1 MALNSNERREKARLK
16 KEFEDFLQSGDSILP
31 PEKSAL
37 LLEKLHQNIIDRES
51 TSGRNNT
58 RRILIMS
65 AKWAAAAMVLFIA
78 GAAWLHYN
86 NTGRKTPP
94 VAAVAETRKDLL
106 IVESN
111 NSDSVRRLVLS
122 DSSVVKLA
130 QGSSISYHTSFDTGR
145 RDIRLTGKAIFEV
158 TKNAA
163 RPFTVYAGNIS
174 TTVLGTRFMMNTL
187 HRHKV
192 SVRLFE
198 GKVVIRSAA
207 GTFGM
212 KDVYL
217 KPGEQFVMDNRS
229 RHFTVKSFREPVNN
243 IPLPVQSTDTAAIS
257 LEFNQEPL
265 GKVLASIGRQ
275 YNVEFKF
282 SDERFNNMLITG
294 KLLPSDSLDVVL
306 SMLGNINGLAFK
318 KVDNNK
324 IEVTRIQ

>member
-1 MALNSNERREKARLK
+1 MASKKNERREKTRLK

-31 PEKSAL
+31 PERSAL
-37 LLEKLHQNIIDRES
+37 LLDKLHNTIIERE
-51 TSGRNNT
+51 NT
-58 RRILIMS
+58 PSRIFRIPS
-65 AKWAAAAMVLFIA
+65 KWTAAAAMIVLAA
-78 GAAWLHYN
+78 GATMWLHYN
-86 NTGRKTPP
+86 TSRKTTPLT
-94 VAAVAETRKDLL
+94 AVVEIKKDSLV
-106 IVESN
+106 VESN
-111 NSDSVRRLVLS
+111 KSDSVRRLVLS
-122 DSSVVKLA
+122 DRSVVKLA

-145 RDIRLTGKAIFEV
+145 REIRLSGKAIFEV

-187 HRHKV
+187 LQHKV
-192 SVRLFE
+192 SVKLFE
-198 GKVVIRSAA
+198 GKVVVRSAA

-229 RHFTVKSFREPVNN
+229 RQFTVKSFREAKN
-243 IPLPVQSTDTAAIS
+243 ISLPVQVTDTTSIS

-265 GKVLASIGRQ
+265 GKVLASIGKQ
-275 YNVEFKF
+275 YNVTFKF
-282 SDERFNNMLITG
+282 SDAGFNNMLITG
-294 KLLPSDSLDVVL
+294 KLLPTDSLDTVL

-324 IEVTRIQ
+324 IEVARIQ

>member
-1 MALNSNERREKARLK
+1 MK
-16 KEFEDFLQSGDSILP
+16 KEFEEFLQSGDSILP
-31 PEKSAL
+31 PERSAM
-37 LLEKLHQNIIDRES
+37 LLEKIHEKIINRENAA
-51 TSGRNNT
+51 GRNNT
-58 RRILIMS
+58 RRIFIMA
-65 AKWAAAAMVLFIA
+65 AKWTAAAMVLLMA
-78 GAAWLHYN
+78 GAAWRHYSA
-86 NTGRKTPP
+86 GHKMPP
-94 VAAVAETRKDLL
+94 VAAAVELKKDLL

-158 TKNAA
+158 TKNPE
-163 RPFTVYAGNIS
+163 RPFTVYAGEIS

-187 HRHKV
+187 LQNKV

-198 GKVVIRSAA
+198 GKVVIRSAG

-217 KPGEQFVMDNRS
+217 KPGEQFVIDNRS
-229 RHFTVKSFREPVNN
+229 RQFTVKSFREPANN
-243 IPLPVQSTDTAAIS
+243 IPRPVQVTDTAAIS

-265 GKVLASIGRQ
+265 AKVLASVGRQ
-275 YNVEFKF
+275 YNIEFSF
-282 SDERFNNMLITG
+282 SDESFNNMLITG
-294 KLLPSDSLDVVL
+294 KLLPTDSLDVVL

-318 KVDNNK
+318 KVDSSK
-324 IEVTRIQ
+324 IAVTRIQ

>member
-1 MALNSNERREKARLK
+1 MALKKNERREKARLK
-16 KEFEDFLQSGDSILP
+16 QEFEDFLQSGEPILP

-37 LLEKLHQNIIDRES
+37 LLEKLHNNIIEREN
-51 TSGRNNT
+51 TSS
-58 RRILIMS
+58 RIFRIS
-65 AKWAAAAMVLFIA
+65 AKWIAAAAMILCMA
-78 GAAWLHYN
+78 GAMWLHYN
-86 NTGRKTPP
+86 TSKKTVP
-94 VAAVAETRKDLL
+94 VIAVAEIKKNPL
-106 IVESN
+106 IVEFN
-111 NSDSVRRLVLS
+111 KSDSVRRLILS

-130 QGSSISYHTSFDTGR
+130 QGSSISYHASFDTGR
-145 RDIRLTGKAIFEV
+145 RDIRLSGKAIFEV
-158 TKNAA
+158 KKNAA

-187 HRHKV
+187 LQHKV

-198 GKVVIRSAA
+198 GKVVIRSAV

-229 RHFTVKSFREPVNN
+229 RQFTVKSFRETRNT
-243 IPLPVQSTDTAAIS
+243 PLPVQVTDTTSIS

-265 GKVLASIGRQ
+265 GKVLASIGKQ

-282 SDERFNNMLITG
+282 SDDGFNNMLITG

>member
-1 MALNSNERREKARLK
+1 MTLKKNERREKARLK
-16 KEFEDFLQSGDSILP
+16 QEFEDFLQSGDSILP
-31 PEKSAL
+31 PKRSAL
-37 LLEKLHQNIIDRES
+37 LLEKLHNSIIEREN
-51 TSGRNNT
+51 TS
-58 RRILIMS
+58 RRIFKIS
-65 AKWAAAAMVLFIA
+65 AKWTAAAAMILLTA
-78 GAAWLHYN
+78 GALWLHYN
-86 NTGRKTPP
+86 TDRKPTP
-94 VAAVAETRKDLL
+94 VTAAVEIKKDLL

-111 NSDSVRRLVLS
+111 KSDSVRRFVLS

-130 QGSSISYHTSFDTGR
+130 QGSSISYHASFNTGR
-145 RDIRLTGKAIFEV
+145 RDIRLSGKAIFEV
-158 TKNAA
+158 RKNAA

-187 HRHKV
+187 LQNKV

-198 GKVVIRSAA
+198 GKVVIRSAV

-229 RHFTVKSFREPVNN
+229 RQFTVKSFREPVNN
-243 IPLPVQSTDTAAIS
+243 IPLPVQVTDTTSIS
-257 LEFNQEPL
+257 LEFNQESL
-265 GKVLASIGRQ
+265 GKVLASIGKQ

-282 SDERFNNMLITG
+282 SDDSFNNMLITG

-324 IEVTRIQ
+324 IEVARIQ

>member
-1 MALNSNERREKARLK
+1 MALKKNERREKARLK
-16 KEFEDFLQSGDSILP
+16 QEFEDFLQSGDSILP
-31 PEKSAL
+31 PEKSAM
-37 LLEKLHQNIIDRES
+37 LLEKLHNNIIEREN
-51 TSGRNNT
+51 TSS
-58 RRILIMS
+58 RIFRIF
-65 AKWAAAAMVLFIA
+65 AKWTAAAAMILCTA
-78 GAAWLHYN
+78 GAMWLHYN
-86 NTGRKTPP
+86 TGKKTAP
-94 VAAVAETRKDLL
+94 VIAAVEIKKDPL

-111 NSDSVRRLVLS
+111 KSDSVRRLVLS

-145 RDIRLTGKAIFEV
+145 RDIRLSGKAIFEV
-158 TKNAA
+158 RKNAA

-187 HRHKV
+187 LQHKV
-192 SVRLFE
+192 SVKLFE
-198 GKVVIRSAA
+198 GKVVIRSAV

-229 RHFTVKSFREPVNN
+229 RQFTVKSFRETRN
-243 IPLPVQSTDTAAIS
+243 IPLPVQVTDTTSIS

-265 GKVLASIGRQ
+265 GKVLASIGKQ

-282 SDERFNNMLITG
+282 SHNSFNNMLITG

>member
-1 MALNSNERREKARLK
+1 MALKKNERREKARLK
-16 KEFEDFLQSGDSILP
+16 QEFEDFLQSGDPMLP

-37 LLEKLHQNIIDRES
+37 LLEKLHNTITEREN
-51 TSGRNNT
+51 TSSRVFK
-58 RRILIMS
+58 IS
-65 AKWAAAAMVLFIA
+65 AKWTAAAAMILCIG
-78 GAAWLHYN
+78 GAMWLHYN
-86 NTGRKTPP
+86 TGKKTTP
-94 VAAVAETRKDLL
+94 VIATVEKKKDPL

-111 NSDSVRRLVLS
+111 KSDSVRRLVLS

-130 QGSSISYHTSFDTGR
+130 QGSSISYYASFDTGR
-145 RDIRLTGKAIFEV
+145 RDIRLSGKAIFEV
-158 TKNAA
+158 KKNAA

-187 HRHKV
+187 LQNKV

-198 GKVVIRSAA
+198 GKVVIRSAV
-207 GTFGM
+207 GNFGM

-229 RHFTVKSFREPVNN
+229 RQFTVKSFKEIKN
-243 IPLPVQSTDTAAIS
+243 IPLPVQVTDTTSIS

-265 GKVLASIGRQ
+265 EKVLASIGKQ
-275 YNVEFKF
+275 YNVTFKF
-282 SDERFNNMLITG
+282 SDDSVNNMLITG

>member
-1 MALNSNERREKARLK
+1 MALKKNKRREKARLK
-16 KEFEDFLQSGDSILP
+16 QEFEDFLQSGESILP

-37 LLEKLHQNIIDRES
+37 LLEKLHNNIIERE
-51 TSGRNNT
+51 NT
-58 RRILIMS
+58 QSRTFRIS
-65 AKWAAAAMVLFIA
+65 AKWTAAAAMILLTA
-78 GAAWLHYN
+78 GAMWLHYN
-86 NTGRKTPP
+86 TGEKTTP
-94 VAAVAETRKDLL
+94 VIAVAEIEKNPL

-111 NSDSVRRLVLS
+111 KSDSVRRLVLS

-130 QGSSISYHTSFDTGR
+130 QGSSISYHASFDTGR
-145 RDIRLTGKAIFEV
+145 RDIRLSGKAIFEV
-158 TKNAA
+158 KKNAE

-187 HRHKV
+187 LQNKI

-198 GKVVIRSAA
+198 GKVVVRSAV
-207 GTFGM
+207 GTLGM

-229 RHFTVKSFREPVNN
+229 RQFTVKSFRETRN
-243 IPLPVQSTDTAAIS
+243 IPLPVQVTDTTSIS

-265 GKVLASIGRQ
+265 GKVLASIGKQ
-275 YNVEFKF
+275 YNVAFKF
-282 SDERFNNMLITG
+282 SDNSFNNMLITG